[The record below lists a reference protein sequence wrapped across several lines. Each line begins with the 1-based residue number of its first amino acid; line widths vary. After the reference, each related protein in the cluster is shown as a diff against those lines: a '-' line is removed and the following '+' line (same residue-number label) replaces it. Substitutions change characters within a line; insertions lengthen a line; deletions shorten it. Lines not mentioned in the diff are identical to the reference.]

1 MSCGG
6 VARCTP
12 SGVPGGHRSEKL
24 AFLAREVRDDSN
36 TSDAGAPFGM
46 NGESLAISMDLHLST
61 LPKSQQRLWGELDQV
76 PTDFVLYGGTALA
89 LRLGHRISV
98 DFDFFNASPFE
109 PDELIA
115 RIPFAKGSEILQSSA
130 NALTILVDRGAPVKV
145 SFFGGLGFGRM
156 EDPQSAADNNVAI
169 ASVIDVFASK
179 LKTILQR
186 SEAKDYIDIAAI
198 LASGVSLEKGL
209 GAARALYGEGM
220 NTLLPLKA
228 LCYFGDGDLET
239 LSLEVREQLVAAVAG
254 LGEIPGMVR
263 RSGKLIG

>member
-1 MSCGG
+1 
-6 VARCTP
+6 
-12 SGVPGGHRSEKL
+12 
-24 AFLAREVRDDSN
+24 
-36 TSDAGAPFGM
+36 
-46 NGESLAISMDLHLST
+46 
-61 LPKSQQRLWGELDQV
+61 
-76 PTDFVLYGGTALA
+76 
-89 LRLGHRISV
+89 
-98 DFDFFNASPFE
+98 
-109 PDELIA
+109 
-115 RIPFAKGSEILQSSA
+115 
-130 NALTILVDRGAPVKV
+130 
-145 SFFGGLGFGRM
+145 
-156 EDPQSAADNNVAI
+156 VAI

-239 LSLEVREQLVAAVAG
+239 LSLEVREQLLAAVAG
-254 LGEIPGMVR
+254 VGQIPGMER

>member
-1 MSCGG
+1 
-6 VARCTP
+6 
-12 SGVPGGHRSEKL
+12 
-24 AFLAREVRDDSN
+24 
-36 TSDAGAPFGM
+36 
-46 NGESLAISMDLHLST
+46 
-61 LPKSQQRLWGELDQV
+61 V
-76 PTDFVLYGGTALA
+76 PTGFVLYSGTALA

-98 DFDFFNASPFE
+98 DFDFFSTESFQPVRLKEA
-109 PDELIA
+109 
-115 RIPFAKGSEILQSSA
+115 IPFAKEGEILQSSA
-130 NALTILVDRGAPVKV
+130 DALTLLIDRGGPVKV

-254 LGEIPGMVR
+254 LG
-263 RSGKLIG
+263 

>member
-1 MSCGG
+1 
-6 VARCTP
+6 
-12 SGVPGGHRSEKL
+12 L
-24 AFLAREVRDDSN
+24 AFLAREVRDDSDP
-36 TSDAGAPFGM
+36 SYAGAPFGM

-61 LPKSQQRLWGELDQV
+61 LPKSQQTLWRELDQV
-76 PTDFVLYGGTALA
+76 PTGFVLYGGTALA

-98 DFDFFNASPFE
+98 DFDFFSTEPFQPAQLKE
-109 PDELIA
+109 S
-115 RIPFAKGSEILQSSA
+115 IPFAKRSEILQSSA

-156 EDPQSAADNNVAI
+156 EDPQFAADNNVAI
-169 ASVIDVFASK
+169 ASLIDVFASK

-186 SEAKDYIDIAAI
+186 SQAKDYIDIAAI
-198 LASGVSLEKGL
+198 LSSGVSLEKGL
-209 GAARALYGEGM
+209 GAAQALYGEGI

-254 LGEIPGMVR
+254 VGQIPGMER

>member
-1 MSCGG
+1 M
-6 VARCTP
+6 ARKELAWSIYFPPTTD
-12 SGVPGGHRSEKL
+12 GKL
-24 AFLAREVRDDSN
+24 PAEFENAAEFLARGRLAEARAALERAPLS
-36 TSDAGAPFGM
+36 GA
-46 NGESLAISMDLHLST
+46 D
-61 LPKSQQRLWGELDQV
+61 
-76 PTDFVLYGGTALA
+76 
-89 LRLGHRISV
+89 
-98 DFDFFNASPFE
+98 
-109 PDELIA
+109 
-115 RIPFAKGSEILQSSA
+115 
-130 NALTILVDRGAPVKV
+130 PV
-145 SFFGGLGFGRM
+145 GL
-156 EDPQSAADNNVAI
+156 AI

-209 GAARALYGEGM
+209 GAVRALYGEGM

-239 LSLEVREQLVAAVAG
+239 LSLEVREQLLAAVAG